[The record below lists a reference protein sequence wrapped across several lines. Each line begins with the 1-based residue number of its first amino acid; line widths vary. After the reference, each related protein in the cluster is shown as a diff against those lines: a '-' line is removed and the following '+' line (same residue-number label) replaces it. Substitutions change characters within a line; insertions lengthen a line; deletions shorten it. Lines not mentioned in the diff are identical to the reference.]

1 MDYGLNRT
9 ERIEVRVSPEELA
22 ILERMADRK
31 KVSVSDYLRWMA
43 MWAAFKAGDKGA
55 LKHAWDSL
63 KDEQRE
69 RMRRGFLAVGAAG
82 CGRGK
87 VREVGG
93 GGYGGGRYV
102 A

>member
-69 RMRRGFLAVGAAG
+69 RMRRFYYALRLPGF
-82 CGRGK
+82 GRG
-87 VREVGG
+87 R
-93 GGYGGGRYV
+93 
-102 A
+102 